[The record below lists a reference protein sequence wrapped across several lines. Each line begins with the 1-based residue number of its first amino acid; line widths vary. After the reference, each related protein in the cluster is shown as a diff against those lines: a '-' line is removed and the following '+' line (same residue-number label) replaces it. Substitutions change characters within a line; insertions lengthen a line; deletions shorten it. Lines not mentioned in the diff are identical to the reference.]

1 MFPFTVVAAVIDVRT
16 ASLIFALPHLKS
28 STVLPEWRLC
38 APLPRPPEATTGEIA
53 GTADSAEAAAAEED
67 DEDAPPKMED
77 TEGWTNLLF
86 PCTVLATGT
95 EEGAAGIEEGA
106 G

>member
-1 MFPFTVVAAVIDVRT
+1 MFPFTVVAAFIDVRI
-16 ASLIFALPHLKS
+16 ASPIFASPQLES
-28 STVLPEWRLC
+28 STVLIEWRLC

-53 GTADSAEAAAAEED
+53 GTAEAAAAEED
-67 DEDAPPKMED
+67 DEDAPPKMKD

-86 PCTVLATGT
+86 PCTAPATGT